1 MGDIPYTSVYKVL
14 TRLPIVREY
23 ETAFRKATGLS
34 LKLLPAGLRQ
44 RRMPLG
50 ARENP
55 FCAVTARSPAGCTAC
70 LQVQAELQRRLGRKL
85 APQQVCC
92 FAGLTD
98 VAVPVVVGG
107 QHVATLFGGQVFLR
121 KPTGR
126 QFARLRRQFI
136 EWGQGKEIRRI
147 EKAYF
152 HTHIVSEDQFRAMV
166 RLLNLFAG
174 HLAAHASRS
183 LLARRINEPPCV
195 TEVRSFVQAH
205 YTSEPLTMRH
215 AAQHVNLS
223 PFYFCK
229 IFRKATGLTFTDYL
243 ARVRVEKVQ
252 CLLANPL
259 LRMHEVADSAGF
271 SSISQFNRVFRRY
284 AGTSPTAYRASVHP
298 RSKSAQRKP
307 IRA

>member
-1 MGDIPYTSVYKVL
+1 MGDILYTSVYEVL

-70 LQVQAELQRRLGRKL
+70 LQVQVELQRRLGRKL
-85 APQQVCC
+85 ASQQMCC

-121 KPTGR
+121 KPTR
-126 QFARLRRQFI
+126 REFARLRRQFI

-152 HTHIVSEDQFRAMV
+152 HTRIVSEEQFRAMV
-166 RLLNLFAG
+166 RLLSLFAD
-174 HLAAHASRS
+174 HLAAHANRS
-183 LLARRINEPPCV
+183 LLARRDGEPPCV
-195 TEVRSFVQAH
+195 AEAKSFVQAR
-205 YTSEPLTMRH
+205 TSESLTMRH

-229 IFRKATGLTFTDYL
+229 IFRKATGLTFTDYV
-243 ARVRVEKVQ
+243 ARVRVEKAKR
-252 CLLANPL
+252 LLANPL

-284 AGTSPTAYRASVHP
+284 ARTSPTAYRASVHP
-298 RSKSAQRKP
+298 RPKSAQRKP